1 MFAERL
7 LRSEVYDRADN
18 RSGSCHRAAGEGQGF
33 LQLRRPDSFCQSEVQ
48 NLDAAGGQ
56 NKDISRLNV
65 SVQNS
70 FLVRGP

>member
-1 MFAERL
+1 M
-7 LRSEVYDRADN
+7 
-18 RSGSCHRAAGEGQGF
+18 
-33 LQLRRPDSFCQSEVQ
+33 QLRRPDSFCQSEVQ
-48 NLDAAGGQ
+48 NLDAASGQ